1 MTLEEVMARLEAMG
15 SEQTRSTWARHG
27 AKEPFYGVKTGD
39 LKKLVK
45 DVKKDQEL
53 ALALYDTGNTD
64 AMYLAGLSVNPK
76 LMTKERLR
84 QWADRAYW
92 YLLAE
97 YTVSGM
103 AAESPY
109 ALELAREWVD
119 APEEMKAVCGWST
132 YTHFMSIT
140 PDERLD
146 LEELR
151 RLIGRVRETVHG
163 ERNRVRYAMNGFVIA
178 AGCFVKAL
186 HGEALQA
193 AERIGAVQVDVGR
206 TACKVPL
213 AAEYIGKVQAM
224 GKIGAKKKSSIC

>member
-39 LKKLVK
+39 LKNLVK

-97 YTVSGM
+97 YTVSGV

-186 HGEALQA
+186 HGEALEA

-213 AAEYIGKVQAM
+213 AAEYIGKVQTM